1 MELRKLKQKD
11 AVLMLEWMH
20 DDSVVHSMGT
30 DFSKKNLDDCYTFIS
45 SSQTDLPCVHRAIVD
60 DNDEYMGTVSLK
72 NVDLKNKNAEFAIT
86 VRKCAMGK
94 GYSVYGM
101 NEIIRLGFEK
111 YNLETIYWYVSKR
124 NARAIRFYEKNGYK
138 EMDCNTILSQGEKQ
152 VDDFKWFA
160 IQQSESLCR

>member
-1 MELRKLKQKD
+1 M
-11 AVLMLEWMH
+11 
-20 DDSVVHSMGT
+20 
-30 DFSKKNLDDCYTFIS
+30 
-45 SSQTDLPCVHRAIVD
+45 
-60 DNDEYMGTVSLK
+60 
-72 NVDLKNKNAEFAIT
+72 KNKNAEFAIT